1 MKKIHMKILI
11 DILMTIL
18 FICLTKIKITGMH
31 MHEVLGIIVTLFV
44 IIHLVLNFSWVKAI
58 TLKIFDK
65 NLNYKIKI
73 TYWIN
78 VLLAIL
84 VCTIFISGIL
94 VSVTIFTNISTANRG
109 TWAFIHRKAALIT
122 FILIIVHALL
132 NIKMIK
138 GHCKKMYKIVK
149 YETQIK

>member
-1 MKKIHMKILI
+1 MKKVHMKILI
-11 DILMTIL
+11 DILMTII

-31 MHEVLGIIVTLFV
+31 MHEVVGIIVTLLV
-44 IIHLVLNFSWVKAI
+44 IIHLALNFSWVKAI

-65 NLNYKIKI
+65 NLNYKIRI
-73 TYWIN
+73 TYCIN

-84 VCTIFISGIL
+84 VCIIFISGIL
-94 VSVTIFTNISTANRG
+94 VSVTILTNISTANRG

-138 GHCKKMYKIVK
+138 SHCKKMYKIVK
-149 YETQIK
+149 

>member
-1 MKKIHMKILI
+1 MKRVHVKILI

-31 MHEVLGIIVTLFV
+31 MHEVVGIIVTLLV
-44 IIHLVLNFSWVKAI
+44 IIHLALNFSWVKAI
-58 TLKIFDK
+58 TVKIFDK

-78 VLLAIL
+78 VLLVIL
-84 VCTIFISGIL
+84 ACIVFISGIL

-109 TWAFIHRKAALIT
+109 TWAFIHRKAALAI
-122 FILIIVHALL
+122 FILIIIHALL

-138 GHCKKMYKIVK
+138 SHCKKMYKIVK
-149 YETQIK
+149 

>member
-1 MKKIHMKILI
+1 MKKIHVKILI

-44 IIHLVLNFSWVKAI
+44 IIHLALNFSWVKAI

-73 TYWIN
+73 TYCIN

-84 VCTIFISGIL
+84 VCIIFISGIL

-138 GHCKKMYKIVK
+138 SHCKKMYKLVK
-149 YETQIK
+149 

>member
-1 MKKIHMKILI
+1 MKKIHVKILI

-31 MHEVLGIIVTLFV
+31 MHEVLGIIVTLLV
-44 IIHLVLNFSWVKAI
+44 IIHLALNFSWVKAI

-73 TYWIN
+73 TYCIN

-84 VCTIFISGIL
+84 VCIIFISGIL

-138 GHCKKMYKIVK
+138 SHCKKMYKLVK
-149 YETQIK
+149 

>member
-84 VCTIFISGIL
+84 VCIIFISGIL